1 MTSFDPNYFADLK
14 ANTFQDMMI
23 LGSGNIVRQ
32 FFDAGLLDELEFM
45 VIPVNLGQGKPLLNQ
60 AEIALLTLSETR
72 KYQNGIVSRTY
83 VLNA

>member
-45 VIPVNLGQGKPLLNQ
+45 VIPVNLGQGKPLLSQ
-60 AEIALLTLSETR
+60 AEIAHLTMSETR